1 MIKQLTRLLL
11 VVSLAVLGFST
22 PILAEEGVTD
32 TEIHIGQWG
41 PQTGPAAPWGAV
53 ARGSDAYFKMINAE
67 GGIHGRKIVHHYF
80 DDAYNPAKTK
90 AGVKKL
96 QESDHSIF
104 AWVGGV
110 GTATGMAVKEYLTDR
125 KIPWISPS
133 TGSSAWIIPPNKYV
147 FGVYPQYD
155 VEAAALTKYAIE
167 NLKTRKMAMMYQND
181 EYGKNAQEGFQ
192 RQMKE
197 AGIKPAAV
205 VPWNLGDDDLK
216 PHINRLKQSGADTV
230 LVWVT
235 PAAVVRALF
244 TAQAMQFKP
253 QWMSTSTCSDF
264 PFMYKISRG
273 LFEGV
278 IAATFGL
285 VIDSPDPL
293 IKKYKEEA
301 FDKFAAKD
309 ERWGT
314 FYTAGMGY
322 AEPLVEAL
330 RRVGRDLTRERL
342 VEELENLRG
351 FKGLLAEISFAP
363 FDPNNPATRQG
374 LTSIKVIQCL
384 KDAKTKELTGWIT
397 PKTNY

>member
-1 MIKQLTRLLL
+1 MKQLIKLLFI
-11 VVSLAVLGFST
+11 VSLTVFCFSM
-22 PILAEEGVTD
+22 PLLAEEGVTD

-53 ARGSDAYFKMINAE
+53 ARGADAYFKMINAE
-67 GGIHGRKIVHHYF
+67 GGIHGRKIIHHYF

-110 GTATGMAVKEYLTDR
+110 GTATGMAVKQYLVDR

-133 TGSSAWIIPPNKYV
+133 TGSKAWIVPPSRYI
-147 FGVYPQYD
+147 FGLYPQYD
-155 VEAAALTKYAIE
+155 VEAAALTKFAIE
-167 NLKTRKMAMMYQND
+167 DLKTKRIAMIYQND
-181 EYGKNAQEGFQ
+181 EYGENALEGFQ
-192 RQMKE
+192 RQLKE
-197 AGIKPAAV
+197 AGMEPAVV
-205 VPWNLGDDDLK
+205 VPWNLGDNDLK
-216 PHINRLKQSGADTV
+216 PHINRLKKSGADTV
-230 LVWVT
+230 LIWVT
-235 PAAVVRALF
+235 PGTVVRILF
-244 TAQAMQFKP
+244 TAKTMQFNP
-253 QWMSTSTCSDF
+253 QWMSTSTVSDY

-273 LFEGV
+273 LYEGV
-278 IAATFGL
+278 ITATFGL
-285 VIDSPDPL
+285 TIDSDNPL
-293 IKKYKEEA
+293 MKKYKREA

-309 ERWGT
+309 ERWGV

-342 VEELENLRG
+342 IEEMENLRG
-351 FKGLLAEISFAP
+351 FKGILAEVNYAP
-363 FDPNNPATRQG
+363 FDPNDPGTRQG

-397 PKTNY
+397 PKTYY